1 MMQTQTNQQ
10 AIMHQNPNPM
20 TVPQGPMGLR
30 GTAILGPRPTLNDN
44 SEQMRLSRQENLAR
58 IHQLRQT
65 LAAAQQQEL
74 QYQQTQLEVT
84 HQPPY
89 GRHQMVK
96 QASTAAATSTSKYP
110 SKRCTNCSS
119 SSGAIRRC

>member
-1 MMQTQTNQQ
+1 MVGGIPHGGVNPADAMMQTQTNQQ

-84 HQPPY
+84 
-89 GRHQMVK
+89 V
-96 QASTAAATSTSKYP
+96 STLL
-110 SKRCTNCSS
+110 TNLLALLISLC
-119 SSGAIRRC
+119 